1 MSLAPVAL
9 SAQTVSVSGRVLRGG
24 RDTVPLAN
32 AWVVLHRVTREG
44 GGPLDSVRTDL
55 RGRYRIQLR
64 VEDTTGVYVVSA
76 WYDSL
81 AYFSL
86 PLNVVGRPAVH
97 VEDLVAYPTTVNQP
111 PIRLAR
117 RLITIANPGQDGMR
131 EVLEILELEN
141 MGHTTRITKDTLV
154 PTWAGRVP
162 EVAGQFQGGQGDI
175 SPEAIVFRND
185 SVLVLGPIP
194 PGPPKQ
200 LSYGYSLPASA
211 RKLVL
216 TIDQHTVELN
226 LLVEDTVSVVTAPP
240 PASNLWACRKSS
252 SGASRH
258 IARGRSRPATRSRSR
273 CRAAPSARR
282 WCSPTSSPS
291 SPWRWSR
298 PSCGPCGSDPRQPR
312 LSQQFNSRTG
322 IRKPV

>member
-1 MSLAPVAL
+1 M
-9 SAQTVSVSGRVLRGG
+9 LRGG

-44 GGPLDSVRTDL
+44 GGPLDSVRTDP
-55 RGRYRIQLR
+55 RGRYRIPLQ

-117 RLITIANPGQDGMR
+117 RLLTIAAPGQDGMR

-141 MGHTTRITKDTLV
+141 LGHTTRITKDTLV

-194 PGPPKQ
+194 PGPAKQ

-211 RKLVL
+211 RKLAL
-216 TIDQHTVELN
+216 TIDQPTTELN
-226 LLVEDTVSVVTAPP
+226 LLVEDTAAVVTAPP
-240 PASNLWACRKSS
+240 PGIESLGVQEIEQRRFAAYRAGPLAPGDKVEISLP
-252 SGASRH
+252 SGAFRAQMVLPYV
-258 IARGRSRPATRSRSR
+258 IAVVAMAMVAALVWALRKRPT
-273 CRAAPSARR
+273 AA
-282 WCSPTSSPS
+282 
-291 SPWRWSR
+291 
-298 PSCGPCGSDPRQPR
+298 
-312 LSQQFNSRTG
+312 
-322 IRKPV
+322 

>member
-1 MSLAPVAL
+1 VSLAPVAL

-32 AWVVLHRVTREG
+32 AWVVLHRVTRDA
-44 GGPLDSVRTDL
+44 GGPLDSVRTDA
-55 RGRYRIQLR
+55 RGRYRIPLR
-64 VEDTTGVYVVSA
+64 LEDTTGVYVVSA
-76 WYDSL
+76 WHDSL

-97 VEDLVAYPTTVNQP
+97 VEDLVAYPTTINGP

-117 RLITIANPGQDGMR
+117 RLVTIAKPGQDGMR

-141 MGHTTRITKDTLV
+141 LGYTTRITKDTLV

-194 PGPPKQ
+194 PGPVKQ
-200 LSYGYSLPASA
+200 LSYGYSLPASV

-216 TIDQHTVELN
+216 TIDQPTVEVN
-226 LLVEDTVSVVTAPP
+226 LLVEDTAAVVRAPSIESLGVQEIEQRRFAAYRAGP
-240 PASNLWACRKSS
+240 LAPGDNVEISLPRGAFRAQMVLPYVIAVVAMAMVVALVWALRK
-252 SGASRH
+252 
-258 IARGRSRPATRSRSR
+258 RPA
-273 CRAAPSARR
+273 AA
-282 WCSPTSSPS
+282 
-291 SPWRWSR
+291 
-298 PSCGPCGSDPRQPR
+298 
-312 LSQQFNSRTG
+312 
-322 IRKPV
+322 